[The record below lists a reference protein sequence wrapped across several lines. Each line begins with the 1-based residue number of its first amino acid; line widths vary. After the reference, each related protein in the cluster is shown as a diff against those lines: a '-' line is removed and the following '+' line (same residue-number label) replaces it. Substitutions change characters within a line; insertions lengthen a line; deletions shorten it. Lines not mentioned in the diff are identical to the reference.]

1 MARVEP
7 GVEAK
12 FPLPERMIDDL
23 NDAYNYYDKEEMGY
37 ISMPHFRN
45 ILHNFGFHS
54 RQKRETDEELRRT
67 DPDIM
72 RAQGV
77 ELDACRAFLGYRWNK
92 GGKLEEAAECF
103 NLFDKKERG
112 MINAQDLKAV
122 LSNYLDFQV
131 T

>member
-1 MARVEP
+1 
-7 GVEAK
+7 
-12 FPLPERMIDDL
+12 
-23 NDAYNYYDKEEMGY
+23 MGY

-54 RQKRETDEELRRT
+54 RQKREIDEELRRT

-72 RAQGV
+72 RCQGV
-77 ELDACRAFLGYRWNK
+77 ELDACRAFLGYRWGK
-92 GGKLEEAAECF
+92 GGKLEEASECF

-122 LSNYLDFQV
+122 LSNYLDF
-131 T
+131 